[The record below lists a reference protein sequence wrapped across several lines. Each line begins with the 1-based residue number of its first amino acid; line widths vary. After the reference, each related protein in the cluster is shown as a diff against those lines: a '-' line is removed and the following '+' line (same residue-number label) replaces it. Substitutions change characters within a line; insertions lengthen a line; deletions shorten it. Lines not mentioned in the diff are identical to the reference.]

1 MKKIEINILPLVIS
15 VLLVLISVGIILT
28 SNYLFSTKHYVGIGC
43 LFLSIIL
50 YFINRK
56 FYFLFFALILTIGLI
71 GFLDFYITSYKVG
84 FAGVGINPLFLGLMI
99 LFFVTSKSEMDKLS
113 PDERK
118 SENKTP
124 NEILI
129 KSFESKFTN
138 KTSTELR
145 EIIVENS
152 KFTEEAKTAAKRI
165 LDKKRGH

>member
-1 MKKIEINILPLVIS
+1 M
-15 VLLVLISVGIILT
+15 
-28 SNYLFSTKHYVGIGC
+28 
-43 LFLSIIL
+43 
-50 YFINRK
+50 
-56 FYFLFFALILTIGLI
+56 AQ
-71 GFLDFYITSYKVG
+71 
-84 FAGVGINPLFLGLMI
+84 
-99 LFFVTSKSEMDKLS
+99 LS

-118 SENKTP
+118 SKNKTP